1 MHFIGFIGIA
11 VIFVLAFALSN
22 NRKAINYRT
31 IGVGL
36 MIQVLLAVFILKT
49 PIGKTVFATLG
60 KVVQK
65 LLQFSDKGA
74 EFIFGPLARDAQMQ
88 EVFGQNFIFFFRVMP
103 TIIFIAV
110 LVKIFY
116 HIGVLQWII
125 KQIAKG
131 MHYLMHVS
139 GSEALS
145 NISSAFVG
153 QVEAQ
158 LMIGPYVKG
167 MTNSELLASMTG
179 SMACIAGGVM
189 ATYIQMGIDASS
201 LLAASIMA
209 APGALVISKIVWP
222 ETEVSETTGTVK
234 LEVKKENAN
243 LLDAISQGASEGLGV
258 ALNVVAMLLGFLALI
273 YLFDFIL
280 GSVGGLM
287 GLKLSLET
295 LLGYL
300 FSGFAYIMGVPS
312 QDVQAVGGLMGTKL
326 VVNEFVGYLHLKDIA
341 GTLQPVSVVIAT
353 FALCGFANFSSI
365 AIQVGGIGKIAPSR
379 RQDLAKLGVKALI
392 CGTLANYLSATI
404 AGILL
409 WL

>member
-36 MIQVLLAVFILKT
+36 LIQVFLAVFILKT

-392 CGTLANYLSATI
+392 CGTLPNYLSATI